1 MFPDEGK
8 QIISFLQQDAPSYL
22 PFMSDHVIDFRAPED
37 HGHFRRAL
45 GRFATGVTVVTTR
58 TPAGKLEGL
67 TVNSFS
73 SVSLD
78 PPLVLW
84 SLQRRAPSLPGFVEA
99 GRFAVNVLATHQK
112 RLCRHFS
119 TPREDKFADVEY
131 RLGANGCPLLEGAIA
146 RFECRTENVIE
157 AGDHLIFLGR
167 VERAMHRDGE
177 PLIFST
183 GAFWVRAAHPEAAE
197 AAGA

>member
-1 MFPDEGK
+1 
-8 QIISFLQQDAPSYL
+8 
-22 PFMSDHVIDFRAPED
+22 MSDHVIEFREAED

-58 TPAGKLEGL
+58 TPGGKLEGL

-84 SLQRRAPSLPGFVEA
+84 SLQRRAPSLPSFKEA
-99 GRFAVNVLATHQK
+99 GCFAVNVLATHQK
-112 RLCRHFS
+112 KLCRHFS
-119 TPREDKFADVEY
+119 TPREDKFADVDH
-131 RLGANGCPLLEGAIA
+131 RLGQNGCPLVEGAIA
-146 RFECRTENVIE
+146 RFECRTENIIE

-167 VERAMHRDGE
+167 VERAMHRDGQ

-183 GAFWVRAAHPEAAE
+183 GAFWVPAAHPETVEAPKAAAE
-197 AAGA
+197 A

>member
-1 MFPDEGK
+1 MRL
-8 QIISFLQQDAPSYL
+8 SRSYH
-22 PFMSDHVIDFRAPED
+22 FYSEKSRFNVVAMNDHVIEFSGAED

-58 TPAGKLEGL
+58 TPSGKLEGL

-78 PPLVLW
+78 PPMVLW
-84 SLQRRAPSLPGFVEA
+84 SIQRRAPSLASFIEA
-99 GRFAVNVLATHQK
+99 GRFAVNVLGTHQK
-112 RLCRHFS
+112 KLCRHFS
-119 TPREDKFADVEY
+119 TPLDDKFADVAHQI
-131 RLGANGCPLLEGAIA
+131 GPHGCPLLDDSLA
-146 RFECRTENVIE
+146 RFECRTESVIE
-157 AGDHLIFLGR
+157 GGDHLIFLGR

-183 GAFWVRAAHPEAAE
+183 GAFWVPASLPEADHPLAPK
-197 AAGA
+197 A